1 MRNKAN
7 AIAAMMEAKRSYS
20 EVMEAV
26 RNQIDG
32 MQKPI
37 KEKIE
42 YVKFLINGIRD
53 NILFNGSVW
62 DAPTSD
68 ISYTRAII
76 MGLEEINEELLNN
89 PKQRQIS
96 SRKEAFDC
104 IKSLGSIMRDHLSYF
119 DLCIETKEINV
130 EILFYMCY
138 DIYVMNPKG
147 IADFIS
153 EKEDRKL
160 YDLFVALDEDA
171 KKIIDKTARLNITQI
186 KAGEKT
192 VGMNYYSNICAIR
205 ANIRNMKE
213 YFSTVLGEA
222 SDSQNGTKETPQRL
236 SNSENE
242 NQPCYDSITQQKP
255 TEAVNSMSSESN
267 DTPQQHS
274 KAEDDGKASTTES
287 PTSVKKE
294 TSSMGIKTFSD
305 VIKPKSL
312 TGFDKSEV
320 LNMIKEKIGSE
331 RGIKAANIITKAY
344 YDGWLTRLPTKTEL
358 RALIE
363 DENKWRG
370 ISEYLKENN
379 SDDLR
384 RHDRSKYYDI
394 MGIDFPLRIRFGK
407 RKI

>member
-76 MGLEEINEELLNN
+76 MGIEEINEELLNN
-89 PKQRQIS
+89 PKQCQIS

-104 IKSLGSIMRDHLSYF
+104 IKSMGSIMRDHLSYF
-119 DLCIETKEINV
+119 DLCIETKKINV

-192 VGMNYYSNICAIR
+192 VGMNYSYNIFAIR

-213 YFSTVLGEA
+213 YFSTVLGEV
-222 SDSQNGTKETPQRL
+222 SDSKNSPQRP
-236 SNSENE
+236 SNSKNE
-242 NQPCYDSITQQKP
+242 NQPCYDSSTQQKP
-255 TEAVNSMSSESN
+255 TEAVNFMSSESD

-274 KAEDDGKASTTES
+274 NAENEGKASTVEPPTSTTES
-287 PTSVKKE
+287 TPSEIERDKFKNLICYKPFIAGDEEVVYNAIVERIRGLKGKE
-294 TSSMGIKTFSD
+294 AAIVLMSAYQQHLINKIP
-305 VIKPKSL
+305 VE
-312 TGFDKSEV
+312 SE
-320 LNMIKEKIGSE
+320 
-331 RGIKAANIITKAY
+331 IKAIPGIGGTTNAIAYQLRKMKDDKDSNIKNQ
-344 YDGWLTRLPTKTEL
+344 
-358 RALIE
+358 IE
-363 DENKWRG
+363 R
-370 ISEYLKENN
+370 IVF
-379 SDDLR
+379 DLQR
-384 RHDRSKYYDI
+384 
-394 MGIDFPLRIRFGK
+394 
-407 RKI
+407 

>member
-1 MRNKAN
+1 MRTKAN
-7 AIAAMMEAKRSYS
+7 VIVAMLEAKQSCS

-26 RNQIDG
+26 RNQIEG

-37 KEKIE
+37 KDKVE
-42 YVKFLINGIRD
+42 YIKFLSNGIRD

-68 ISYTRAII
+68 ISYTREII

-104 IKSLGSIMRDHLSYF
+104 IKSMGSIMRNHLSYF
-119 DLCIETKEINV
+119 DLCIETKKINV

-138 DIYVMNPKG
+138 DIYTINPKG

-171 KKIIDKTARLNITQI
+171 KRIIDKTARLNITPI
-186 KAGEKT
+186 KSGEKT
-192 VGMNYYSNICAIR
+192 VGMNYSSNIFAIR

-222 SDSQNGTKETPQRL
+222 SDSNNSPQQP

-242 NQPCYDSITQQKP
+242 NQPCYDPSTQQKP
-255 TEAVNSMSSESN
+255 AEAVNCMSSESN

-274 KAEDDGKASTTES
+274 NAENEGKASTVEQ
-287 PTSVKKE
+287 PTSAKNG
-294 TSSMGIKTFSD
+294 TSSKIDRDKFKDLICYNSCIEGHKEIVYNAIIKRIGGLKGKEAAIVLMAAHQQKLISKIPVD
-305 VIKPKSL
+305 
-312 TGFDKSEV
+312 SE
-320 LNMIKEKIGSE
+320 
-331 RGIKAANIITKAY
+331 IKAIPGTTGTVSAIACQ
-344 YDGWLTRLPTKTEL
+344 L
-358 RALIE
+358 R
-363 DENKWRG
+363 NMK
-370 ISEYLKENN
+370 N
-379 SDDLR
+379 
-384 RHDRSKYYDI
+384 
-394 MGIDFPLRIRFGK
+394 GIDSNTQEQIERIVFDLYVNNL
-407 RKI
+407 